1 MSGLCGKTD
10 EYHYEYVEFVEI
22 MGYPMGGDQKELI
35 KMISTEI
42 SWPGIWSQASS
53 MYEKWNC

>member
-53 MYEKWNC
+53 MYEK